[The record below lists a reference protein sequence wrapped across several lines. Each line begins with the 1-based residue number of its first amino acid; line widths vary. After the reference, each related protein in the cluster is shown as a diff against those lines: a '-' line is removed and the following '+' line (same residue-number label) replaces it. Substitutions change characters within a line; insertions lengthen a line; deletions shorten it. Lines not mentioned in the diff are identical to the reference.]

1 MTDAIIDPVAFAEL
15 QENAG
20 EDFVREL
27 IDTFLEEAPPMLEQ
41 LKESLDAGNAEGFR
55 RTAHSLKSN
64 SHTFG
69 AFRLAELARALELG
83 GLEAGRAPDALRE
96 LADEY
101 AHTASALRGLRDA

>member
-41 LKESLDAGNAEGFR
+41 LKEALDAGNAEGFR

-69 AFRLAELARALELG
+69 AMSLGALARALELG
-83 GLEAGRAPDALRE
+83 GLEADVARLDALEAEYGRAAAVLESLR
-96 LADEY
+96 
-101 AHTASALRGLRDA
+101 HG

>member
-1 MTDAIIDPVAFAEL
+1 MEEIDRTTFAEL
-15 QENAG
+15 QAAAG
-20 EDFVREL
+20 AEFVAEL
-27 IDTFLEEAPPMLEQ
+27 VDTFLEEAPQMLAE
-41 LKESLDAGNAEGFR
+41 LRRALAEGNADRFR
-55 RTAHSLKSN
+55 RAAHSLKSN